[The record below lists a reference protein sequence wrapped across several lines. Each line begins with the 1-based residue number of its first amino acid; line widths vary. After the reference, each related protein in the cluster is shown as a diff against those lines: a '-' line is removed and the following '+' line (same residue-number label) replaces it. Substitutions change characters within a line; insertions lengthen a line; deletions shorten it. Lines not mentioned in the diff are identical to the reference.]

1 MCYSCG
7 RDLTNKCSDRLNML
21 SHSCAKILPVWEK
34 LLSERF
40 SELGTSINVQNIIS
54 DGSFTG
60 KMCRSCVSALS
71 RFQKLELSIR
81 KNIEDAADAILDNNC
96 CQSPCRKRNLIDH
109 DEKRTNNFSLLI
121 LQNKSKLRSY
131 TSSNIIDRSST
142 VGHFT

>member
-1 MCYSCG
+1 MALGGAKVELIACELTWNMASCVYMCYSCG

-71 RFQKLELSIR
+71 RFQ
-81 KNIEDAADAILDNNC
+81 
-96 CQSPCRKRNLIDH
+96 
-109 DEKRTNNFSLLI
+109 
-121 LQNKSKLRSY
+121 
-131 TSSNIIDRSST
+131 
-142 VGHFT
+142 